1 MIQINLIRAGK
12 NALKI
17 HYPGKGRKELGSIGK
32 KGLERMSKN
41 TYIPPSKVCSTS
53 AFRFN
58 TYVVCVDFVPMA
70 LAVTMHR
77 GQNINSFV
85 QIMNTNTSLTI

>member
-1 MIQINLIRAGK
+1 MSWK

-17 HYPGKGRKELGSIGK
+17 HYPGKGRKEIGSIGK

-41 TYIPPSKVCSTS
+41 TYIPPQKVCSTS

-58 TYVVCVDFVPMA
+58 TYVVRVASVPAA
-70 LAVTMHR
+70 LAVTMHI
-77 GQNINSFV
+77 GQNFNILFK
-85 QIMNTNTSLTI
+85 

>member
-1 MIQINLIRAGK
+1 M
-12 NALKI
+12 KI
-17 HYPGKGRKELGSIGK
+17 HFPGKGRKEIGSRKGK

-41 TYIPPSKVCSTS
+41 TYIPPSKVCSSTS

-58 TYVVCVDFVPMA
+58 TYVVRVASVPTA
-70 LAVTMHR
+70 LAVTMHI

-85 QIMNTNTSLTI
+85 QIMNTNTKGQLNSK